1 LTFIFFADAAALT
14 APVVFVSLLGVV
26 TLLIVRASSEVLRV
40 PLSQFVSRML
50 DGSIVTVL
58 LVFMVLVV
66 IRFKIIG

>member
-1 LTFIFFADAAALT
+1 MTFIFFADAAALT
-14 APVVFVSLLGVV
+14 TPVVFVSLLGVV

-50 DGSIVTVL
+50 DGSIVAVL

>member
-1 LTFIFFADAAALT
+1 MTFIIFADAAALT

-26 TLLIVRASSEVLRV
+26 TLLTVRAVGEVLRV

-58 LVFMVLVV
+58 LIFVVLVV
-66 IRFKIIG
+66 IRFKLIG